1 MEFSADSREYFTRH
15 MRVLE
20 RCMHAWP
27 MPEVQKQI
35 DSIREAFSADT
46 RKPFVLK
53 ASFPYGSPHAANRL
67 SPARS
72 HPGNYT
78 HRPSVRGSID
88 HPQQQ
93 TIDTQGAVQHSQVSY
108 SGHPMT
114 PPISAGPVD
123 LKSDSPAAQSLA
135 MMSASSAAGHSS
147 SSQAP
152 TLMPMTSDG
161 GSGWNPSRIFESVEH
176 NLTTSRRCP

>member
-1 MEFSADSREYFTRH
+1 
-15 MRVLE
+15 
-20 RCMHAWP
+20 MHAWP

-46 RKPFVLK
+46 RRPFVLK
-53 ASFPYGSPHAANRL
+53 PSFPYGSPHTANRL

-72 HPGNYT
+72 HPGNNNYT

-93 TIDTQGAVQHSQVSY
+93 TIDTQSAVQHSQVSY

-123 LKSDSPAAQSLA
+123 LKSDSPVAQSLG
-135 MMSASSAAGHSS
+135 MIGSATSAAGHANT
-147 SSQAP
+147 SQAP
-152 TLMPMTSDG
+152 TLMPMVSDG
-161 GSGWNPSRIFESVEH
+161 GSGWNPSRIFE
-176 NLTTSRRCP
+176 

>member
-1 MEFSADSREYFTRH
+1 
-15 MRVLE
+15 
-20 RCMHAWP
+20 MHAWP

-46 RKPFVLK
+46 RRPFVLK
-53 ASFPYGSPHAANRL
+53 PSFPYGSPHAANRL
-67 SPARS
+67 SPTRS
-72 HPGNYT
+72 HPGSSNFT

-123 LKSDSPAAQSLA
+123 LKSDSPVAQSLG
-135 MMSASSAAGHSS
+135 MIASTTSAAGHANNT
-147 SSQAP
+147 SQAP
-152 TLMPMTSDG
+152 TLMPMISDG
-161 GSGWNPSRIFESVEH
+161 GSGWNPSRIFE
-176 NLTTSRRCP
+176 

>member
-1 MEFSADSREYFTRH
+1 

-20 RCMHAWP
+20 KCMHAWP
-27 MPEVQKQI
+27 MPEMQKQI

-53 ASFPYGSPHAANRL
+53 SSFPYSSSPHTANRL

-78 HRPSVRGSID
+78 HRSAGRESID

-123 LKSDSPAAQSLA
+123 MKSDSPVAQSIN
-135 MMSASSAAGHSS
+135 MMPSVTTAASQVNA
-147 SSQAP
+147 SQAP

-161 GSGWNPSRIFESVEH
+161 GSGWNPSRIFEFVDD
-176 NLTTSRRCP
+176 NLKPLSRTSLVD

>member
-1 MEFSADSREYFTRH
+1 
-15 MRVLE
+15 
-20 RCMHAWP
+20 MHAWP
-27 MPEVQKQI
+27 MPDMQRQI
-35 DSIREAFSADT
+35 DSIREAFSADV

-53 ASFPYGSPHAANRL
+53 PSFPYGSPQTTQRL

-72 HPGNYT
+72 HPGSYT
-78 HRPSVRGSID
+78 HRPSMRGSID

-93 TIDTQGAVQHSQVSY
+93 TIDTQSAVQHSQVSY

-135 MMSASSAAGHSS
+135 MMASATSAAGQTST
-147 SSQAP
+147 SQPP
-152 TLMPMTSDG
+152 TLMPMTTDG
-161 GSGWNPSRIFESVEH
+161 GSNWNPSRIFE
-176 NLTTSRRCP
+176 